1 MTISHQGQGKFTI
14 RSKQATIMLAEQPS
28 VDQRTLTNPG
38 EYEISGVEIEGFAD
52 GLFLFRTEDIFL
64 LYLGKLNR
72 ALTDNELEAVNIAD
86 IVFMPV
92 GGDKTDVD
100 GLTVLGP
107 DQAVKLI
114 NQLDPRIVIPMY
126 YESMEPFRAAEGKPL
141 EMLKELKITKSN
153 LPADERQVVV
163 LG

>member
-14 RSKQATIMLAEQPS
+14 RSKQATILLDDNPTI
-28 VDQRTLTNPG
+28 DQRELTNPG
-38 EYEISGVEIEGFAD
+38 EYEISGVEVEGFED
-52 GLFLFRTEDIFL
+52 KLFLFRTEDVFL

-72 ALTDNELEAVNIAD
+72 QLTDKELEAVNIAD

-92 GGDKTDVD
+92 GGTQTDVPD
-100 GLTVLGP
+100 LTVLAP
-107 DQAVKLI
+107 DQAVKVI

-126 YESMEPFRAAEGKPL
+126 YESMEPFRAAEGKAL
-141 EMLKELKITKSN
+141 EMMKELKITKAN